1 MLTHSGNFRHLHNLL
16 LFYHKTGLELHH
28 VDRYHKFDLDHV
40 VQLIEAAEE
49 NRRPFGTQ
57 LFPFRTIAMILSM
70 ISLVLVSKG
79 MVGKKMMLIEMN
91 NMCRSSFQVWLFKNG
106 KLTKEQDY
114 FRCIVNIDSDGSEV
128 RSHFLALS
136 SPLSLSSCCQVARFP
151 CCPTFCLF
159 SSVPM
164 LIKCISKSLII
175 MKQLNNQSRLVK
187 DIDNVGP
194 TWWQ

>member
-79 MVGKKMMLIEMN
+79 MVGKKMMLTEMN

-128 RSHFLALS
+128 RSHFLAL
-136 SPLSLSSCCQVARFP
+136 PLLPPLIVVLLPSCPISLLSY
-151 CCPTFCLF
+151 LL
-159 SSVPM
+159 SVF
-164 LIKCISKSLII
+164 ICAHADKVYFQIFD
-175 MKQLNNQSRLVK
+175 NYETVK
-187 DIDNVGP
+187 
-194 TWWQ
+194 